1 MVKLT
6 QQQTRDEIRSL
17 ESYISKHHEF
27 DLVEIP
33 KGTISRIIYFAKRSL
48 NNYRASP
55 GTGFSPPP
63 NNSNEGDQYSP
74 LD

>member
-1 MVKLT
+1 MLKLT

-27 DLVEIP
+27 DLVEVP

-48 NNYRASP
+48 NNYRP
-55 GTGFSPPP
+55 GPGQFNPP
-63 NNSNEGDQYSP
+63 NQNNQGEGEYTP

>member
-1 MVKLT
+1 MLKLT

-27 DLVEIP
+27 DLVEVP

-48 NNYRASP
+48 NNYRP
-55 GTGFSPPP
+55 GNYTGPVPP
-63 NNSNEGDQYSP
+63 NSSNPNEGEYTP

>member
-6 QQQTRDEIRSL
+6 HQQTRDEIRSL

-33 KGTISRIIYFAKRSL
+33 KGTISRIIYFAKKSL
-48 NNYRASP
+48 NYSNNRQF
-55 GTGFSPPP
+55 GP
-63 NNSNEGDQYSP
+63 NPNTQSQVGGDEYTP